1 MIIDEKVIKH
11 LEDLSKLNLSESE
24 RKELM
29 EDLNKIL
36 NYVGNIKDM
45 DLGKS
50 EGMYT
55 PIDSYTELRK
65 DEVLPSE
72 SDKNIIK
79 NNFPEISENGVKVP
93 AIK

>member
-1 MIIDEKVIKH
+1 MIIDEKVIRH

-24 RKELM
+24 RKELI

-45 DLGKS
+45 DLDES

-55 PIDSYTELRK
+55 PIDSHAELRK

-72 SDKNIIK
+72 SDRNIIK

-93 AIK
+93 SIK